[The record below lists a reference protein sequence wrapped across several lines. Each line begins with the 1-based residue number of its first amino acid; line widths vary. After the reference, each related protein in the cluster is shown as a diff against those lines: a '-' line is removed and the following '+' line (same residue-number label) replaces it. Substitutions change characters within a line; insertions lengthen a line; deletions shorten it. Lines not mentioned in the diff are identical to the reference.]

1 MARRGWKLDTR
12 SQKKIDWLEEDGS
25 CIVCGAATHKMAD
38 DRTHG
43 VIVEYYSCCRC
54 DAAWSLTYEL
64 TSAEVGEKSERVM
77 LPVPVELFD
86 KLLALAE
93 AVEECHVIPVKP
105 SSEEVISAGIAA
117 ANALR
122 REVSGH

>member
-1 MARRGWKLDTR
+1 MDTP

-38 DRTHG
+38 DRTPG
-43 VIVEYYSCCRC
+43 TIVEYYSCCRC
-54 DAAWSLTYEL
+54 DAAWSLIYEL
-64 TSAEVGEKSERVM
+64 TSAEVGEKREQVM
-77 LPVPVELFD
+77 LPVPVEMFD

-105 SSEEVISAGIAA
+105 ASEDAIVAGIEA